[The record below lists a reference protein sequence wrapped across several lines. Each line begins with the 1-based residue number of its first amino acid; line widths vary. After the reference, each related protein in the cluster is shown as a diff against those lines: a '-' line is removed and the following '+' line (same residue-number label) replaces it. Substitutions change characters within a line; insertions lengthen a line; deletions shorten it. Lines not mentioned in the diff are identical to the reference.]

1 MLEYTTKDPLENAP
15 SQLFF
20 TEATVCTQ
28 GVGFCCLEKNWAVEE
43 GHRGERG
50 VILLGRSCYKKI
62 SKSEVEGQ
70 EKNIKK
76 LNL

>member
-1 MLEYTTKDPLENAP
+1 MTNLRPWVFFGKTRMYPGGG
-15 SQLFF
+15 LF
-20 TEATVCTQ
+20 
-28 GVGFCCLEKNWAVEE
+28 CLEKNWAVEE
-43 GHRGERG
+43 GHREERG
-50 VILLGRSCYKKI
+50 VILPGRSSYKKI